1 MRHRR
6 TYVDYIRDMVAYTRQ
21 AEEFLQSVDLEQFR
35 HDLQMVLAVTRALE
49 VVGEAGRHLPVT
61 LRQRY
66 PEVPWSKVIGM
77 RNILIHGYFGVDEE
91 VLWRTVQEDLPPLRE
106 SLSRMLEDLER
117 GERDS
122 SDSSGCRTP
131 RRCLACWLNTPA
143 T

>member
-1 MRHRR
+1 M
-6 TYVDYIRDMVAYTRQ
+6 
-21 AEEFLQSVDLEQFR
+21 DLEQYR

-117 GERDS
+117 GERD
-122 SDSSGCRTP
+122 
-131 RRCLACWLNTPA
+131 A
-143 T
+143 